1 MTNNKPMKR
10 FTLAMIL
17 ALTVGMLASTG
28 CIGNFGLG
36 QNVKKVNLSI
46 TENRNGREGIFLGC
60 TVFGVNALAFLLDIV
75 IFNSI
80 EFWSGENPLTGQPA
94 LVNVPRARLT
104 KIFGE
109 GAPDTAQIQRVN
121 DTEAKMFLAFHN
133 GDKMTFD
140 VIRTDDTYTVS
151 YLGRK
156 FYSGTIKQPIVK
168 ARNEVSNNG

>member
-46 TENRNGREGIFLGC
+46 TENRNGREGIYIVSVIF
-60 TVFGVNALAFLLDIV
+60 VNGIAFLLDVV

-80 EFWSGENPLTGQPA
+80 EFWTNENPLTGQPA

-104 KIFGE
+104 MIFGE
-109 GAPDTAQIQRVN
+109 EAPDTAQIQRVN

>member
-46 TENRNGREGIFLGC
+46 TENRNGREGIYIVSVIF
-60 TVFGVNALAFLLDIV
+60 VNGIAFLLDVV

-80 EFWSGENPLTGQPA
+80 EFWTNENPLTGQPA
-94 LVNVPRARLT
+94 LVNVPRARLA

-156 FYSGTIKQPIVK
+156 FYSGTINQPIVK
-168 ARNEVSNNG
+168 ARNEVPNNG